1 MATPSSVKGVL
12 PRVLENLDS
21 FKREDQIDTNG
32 WATSLAEH
40 TIVLSTNHEAH
51 EGCRKLSEKFKN
63 KCFEFEHGFNNGVQD
78 HFTLNTQHAANI
90 GLSRIKVLTDLVS
103 LGYDIF
109 YFDLHQ
115 YFFQHPLKYLYAHTK
130 GSFVVSSTKCVAAQ
144 QNADGSLPDDHHH
157 LDLIFL
163 RSNPAA
169 FRCGGGNVKHGMLRR
184 AEGVLHCMSWGDT
197 CSRVRT
203 LMASTIPR
211 RGQL

>member
-12 PRVLENLDS
+12 PKVLENLDS

-51 EGCRKLSEKFKN
+51 EGCRRLSEKFKN

-115 YFFQHPLKYLYAHTK
+115 YFFQHPLKYLYANTK
-130 GSFVVSSTKCVAAQ
+130 GSIVVSSTKCVAAQ
-144 QNADGSLPDDHHH
+144 QNADGSLPDNHHH

-169 FRCGGGNVKHGMLRR
+169 FRCGGGSAGHGMLRT
-184 AEGVLHCMSWGDT
+184 AYGVLHCTS
-197 CSRVRT
+197 
-203 LMASTIPR
+203 
-211 RGQL
+211 